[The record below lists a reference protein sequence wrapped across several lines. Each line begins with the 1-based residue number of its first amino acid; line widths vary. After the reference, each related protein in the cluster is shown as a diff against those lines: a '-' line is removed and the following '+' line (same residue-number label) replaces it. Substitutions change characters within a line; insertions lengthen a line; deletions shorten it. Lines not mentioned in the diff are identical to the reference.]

1 MSYSAHCVRCG
12 QRRQC
17 DSMTHRCIECANPLY
32 QIGDEVY
39 TYDER
44 RPVGF
49 GKVIEVSANDRAF
62 VKVEKKY
69 RGRTWVIG
77 FTRNV
82 SLKKGSLLKAK
93 A

>member
-1 MSYSAHCVRCG
+1 MSYWAYCVRCG
-12 QRRQC
+12 QGRQVNVK
-17 DSMTHRCIECANPLY
+17 HRCDECADPLY

-49 GKVIEVSANDRAF
+49 GKVIEVSAKDGAF

-82 SLKKGSLLKAK
+82 SLKKGNFLKAK